1 MLLVSAPARRIALI
15 MKARRLATLVAVL
28 ALPAA
33 AACSGAARPA
43 AEGADNGAYDVL
55 ITGGRIVDGS
65 GNPWFYGDVGIRG
78 ERIARVAPAGVLA
91 KANAKRR
98 IDATGLVVSPGVID
112 IQGQSYDEML
122 TGDSRLVSMITQG
135 VTTMILGEGDTPAP
149 SNAGLIAAAKEQ
161 AVDTARLRLM
171 GTFTGPRG
179 FDAWLRAMENHHSS
193 VNVGS
198 FIGAGTVRAY
208 VKGLAEGPASAAEL
222 DTIRRVMRDAML
234 DGALGLGSALI
245 YPPGNYAST
254 EELIEASKAMAPFG
268 GIYITHMRSEV
279 DRLVEAVDEAIRIG
293 REGGVPVE
301 IWHLKAAGVRNWPK
315 SRQVVAMID
324 SARAAGQ
331 DVAADQYPYTAGQN
345 NLSSCIPPWA
355 HADGKLLERLRD
367 AATRARIKAEMT
379 SDRATFESLCIAATP
394 AGVEVVGYTVDSL
407 KKYEGKRLP
416 EIATALH
423 KDWADAL
430 MDLTLA
436 EHNRLG
442 QVIFIAS
449 DSNVA
454 NQIRKPWMKF
464 GTDAEAYDPDSA
476 KIATHP
482 RAYGTYPRILG
493 KYVREERVL
502 TLEDAIRKM
511 TGAVAERLSI
521 RDRGELREGMFADI
535 MIFDP
540 NTIIDRAT
548 YERPHQLSV
557 GVRYVLVNGVAV
569 VDGGRV
575 TGAKPGMIVRGPGWV
590 PK

>member
-1 MLLVSAPARRIALI
+1 MRHVTHRTLALLTAAAVVGCTSAPTPASTSPI
-15 MKARRLATLVAVL
+15 
-28 ALPAA
+28 PAA
-33 AACSGAARPA
+33 QTAF
-43 AEGADNGAYDVL
+43 DLV
-55 ITGGRIVDGS
+55 ITGGRVVDGT
-65 GNPWFYGDVGIRG
+65 GNAWFYGDVGVSRG
-78 ERIARVAPAGVLA
+78 RITRIAPRGALD
-91 KANAKRR
+91 NAQARR
-98 IDATGLVVSPGVID
+98 HIDARGLVVAPGVID
-112 IQGQSYDEML
+112 IQAQSYSQL
-122 TGDSRLVSMITQG
+122 LYGDSRVVSMITQG

-149 SNAGLIAAAKEQ
+149 ANAGLIASFTAQ
-161 AVDTARLRLM
+161 GSDTGVIRRMRA
-171 GTFTGPRG
+171 FTGERG
-179 FDAWLRAMENHHSS
+179 FDAWLTAMRQHQTS

-198 FIGAGTVRAY
+198 FIGAGNVRAY
-208 VKGLAEGPASAAEL
+208 AKGMAEGPLTAAES
-222 DTIRRVMRDAML
+222 DTVRRVMRDAMR
-234 DGALGLGSALI
+234 DGAMGLGSALI

-254 EELIEASKAMAPFG
+254 EELVEEARAMAPFG
-268 GIYITHMRSEV
+268 GVYITHMRSEG
-279 DRLVEAVDEAIRIG
+279 DRLIEAVREAMRIG

-301 IWHLKAAGVRNWPK
+301 IYHLKAAGIANWPK
-315 SRQVVAMID
+315 AREVVGMID

-355 HADGKLLERLRD
+355 HADGQLLSRLRD
-367 AATRARIKAEMT
+367 PATRARIKAEMT
-379 SDRATFESLCIAATP
+379 SDHATFESLCLAATP
-394 AGVEVVGYTVDSL
+394 AGVEVVGFTVDSL
-407 KKYEGKRLP
+407 KRYEGKRLP
-416 EIATALH
+416 EIAAALR

-430 MDLTLA
+430 MDLTLL
-436 EHNRLG
+436 EQNRLS
-442 QVIFIAS
+442 QVIFVAS

-454 NQIRKPWMKF
+454 MQIRKPWMKF
-464 GTDAEAYDPDSA
+464 GTDAEAFDPDSA

-502 TLEDAIRKM
+502 TLEDAVRKM

-557 GVRYVLVNGVAV
+557 GVRYVLVNGVLV
-569 VDGGRV
+569 VDGAKV

-590 PK
+590 AR